1 MRKITNLLLLLLLLA
16 TACDKSDDPVVEDEP
31 ENDDTE
37 IFDPGDKKIGLA
49 LSGGGAKGAAEIGAL
64 KVIEQKGI
72 KIDYI
77 SGTSIGSIMGALYS
91 AGYTADELQEF
102 FASLSKDE
110 AKKSSVIRQMVG
122 DLLNAKGVSTF
133 ADLTIP
139 FRCVVADAK
148 ELKEVVLSEGSV
160 LDAVMASSA
169 IPYIYDNVTIDGHIY
184 VDGGFYNNLPVDV
197 VEAMGAEY
205 TLVVDLRQE
214 GESFVPSEYEPI
226 IKDLIKVPVL
236 AQVALGDA
244 TEIVTDYF
252 DRRPD
257 IEKYEANKLKAD
269 TYIHPNLKG
278 YNALSF
284 GASNVKEMADIGQ
297 RAAEAK
303 LKIEK

>member
-236 AQVALGDA
+236 AQAALGDA